1 MRNNNLFEIY
11 KLIKIAFCVFLYIA
25 QASGQ
30 SVPKTDLPVIQ
41 PTLPTLILPSMDNF
55 IIPTSNYST
64 SSGNTY
70 QQQQNRRIMNEVDQ
84 HEKLRQE
91 TLYSVKSDIDELRSE
106 IHYDLPSKSNIE
118 GTSAYKILFD
128 KMLTLDVNN
137 YSVKGVNFDIEN
149 AYFNNK
155 ADKSQFDQIIH
166 HTGEFLTAKMKELKY
181 DHNSNSAKN
190 YILFQFFSE
199 EMKLG
204 KQTHL
209 PFKYDFEDYMGVKDY
224 SKMFVSKL
232 LSTGSGQCHSLP
244 LLYLILAEEIG
255 AEAYLSLSPNHSY
268 IRFPDDRGKWY
279 NIELTNG
286 MFSTESY
293 ISQSGYIK
301 SEALQNKI
309 YMENLSKKELLSKH
323 FSDLAEGYIHKFG
336 YDEFAQSVIDKALEL
351 YPNSISANMIN
362 ANLATV
368 RVKYVVK
375 QLGIDISDGKEREK
389 ILNYPKAVE
398 LLKEMQKQYAVIDNL
413 GYENMP
419 PEEYQKWLQSMK
431 GEKQREETKVI
442 EKQFK
447 GAIIKST
454 KQLKD

>member
-1 MRNNNLFEIY
+1 
-11 KLIKIAFCVFLYIA
+11 
-25 QASGQ
+25 
-30 SVPKTDLPVIQ
+30 
-41 PTLPTLILPSMDNF
+41 
-55 IIPTSNYST
+55 
-64 SSGNTY
+64 
-70 QQQQNRRIMNEVDQ
+70 MNEVDQ
-84 HEKLRQE
+84 HEKFRQE
-91 TLYSVKSDIDELRSE
+91 TLYSVKSDIDELRPE
-106 IHYDLPSKSNIE
+106 IHYVLPSKSNIE

-137 YSVKGVNFDIEN
+137 FSVKGVNFDIEN

-368 RVKYVVK
+368 RVKYVVQ
-375 QLGIDISDGKEREK
+375 QLGIDISNRNEREK

>member
-1 MRNNNLFEIY
+1 MFVN
-11 KLIKIAFCVFLYIA
+11 
-25 QASGQ
+25 GQ
-30 SVPKTDLPVIQ
+30 SITPGLPEIKPPVPSQYPSGTNSFLVPSSQ
-41 PTLPTLILPSMDNF
+41 LPSN
-55 IIPTSNYST
+55 SN
-64 SSGNTY
+64 NY
-70 QQQQNRRIMNEVDQ
+70 QRRQNEQLINEVNQ
-84 HEKLRQE
+84 NEKLREQ
-91 TLYSVKSDIDELRSE
+91 TMQTVRSDIEEMRSE

-128 KMLTLDVNN
+128 RMLTLDVNN
-137 YSVKGVNFDIEN
+137 FSVKSVNFDIEN

-155 ADKSQFDQIIH
+155 ADKAQFDQIIR

-181 DHNSNSAKN
+181 DRNSNSAKN

-209 PFKYDFEDYMGVKDY
+209 PLTYDFEDYMGIKDY

-368 RVKYVVK
+368 RVKYVVQ
-375 QLGIDISDGKEREK
+375 QLGINISDGKEREK

-398 LLKEMQKQYAVIDNL
+398 LLKEMQKQYAIIDNL

>member
-1 MRNNNLFEIY
+1 MRNNNLFKIY
-11 KLIKIAFCVFLYIA
+11 ELIKITFCVFLYTA
-25 QASGQ
+25 QAIGQ

-41 PTLPTLILPSMDNF
+41 PILPTLISPSMDNF
-55 IIPTSNYST
+55 VIPTPNST
-64 SSGNTY
+64 TYGNSY
-70 QQQQNRRIMNEVDQ
+70 QQQQNKRIMNEVDQ

-91 TLYSVKSDIDELRSE
+91 TLNSMESDIEELRST
-106 IHYDLPSKSNIE
+106 IRYDLPSKSNIE
-118 GTSAYKILFD
+118 GTTAYKNLFE

-137 YSVKGVNFDIEN
+137 YSVKDVNFDIEN
-149 AYFNNK
+149 AYFNDT
-155 ADKSQFDQIIH
+155 ADKAQFDQIIQ
-166 HTGEFLTAKMKELKY
+166 HTGEFLIAKMNELKY
-181 DHNSNSAKN
+181 DPNSNSAKN
-190 YILFQFFSE
+190 YMLFQFFSE
-199 EMKLG
+199 ELKLG
-204 KQTHL
+204 KQKHL
-209 PFKYDFEDYMGVKDY
+209 PFKYDFEDYMGIKDY

-268 IRFPDDRGKWY
+268 IRFPDDREKWY

-368 RVKYVVK
+368 RVKYVVQ
-375 QLGIDISDGKEREK
+375 QLGINISDGKEREK

-398 LLKEMQKQYAVIDNL
+398 LLKEMQKQYAIIDNL

-431 GEKQREETKVI
+431 DEKQMEETKVI

>member
-1 MRNNNLFEIY
+1 MRNNNLFKIY
-11 KLIKIAFCVFLYIA
+11 KLIQITFCVFLYTA
-25 QASGQ
+25 QAIGQ

-41 PTLPTLILPSMDNF
+41 PILPNLISPGMDNF
-55 IIPTSNYST
+55 VIPTPNST
-64 SSGNTY
+64 TYGNSY
-70 QQQQNRRIMNEVDQ
+70 QQQQNKRIMNEVDQ

-91 TLYSVKSDIDELRSE
+91 TLNSVKSDIEELRSA

-118 GTSAYKILFD
+118 GTTAYKNLFE

-137 YSVKGVNFDIEN
+137 YSVKDVNFDIEN
-149 AYFNNK
+149 TYFNDT
-155 ADKSQFDQIIH
+155 ADKAQFDQIIQ
-166 HTGEFLTAKMKELKY
+166 HTGEFLIAKMKELKY
-181 DHNSNSAKN
+181 DPNSNSAKN
-190 YILFQFFSE
+190 YMLFQFFSE
-199 EMKLG
+199 ELKLG
-204 KQTHL
+204 KQKHL
-209 PFKYDFEDYMGVKDY
+209 PFKYDFEDFMGVKDY

-268 IRFPDDRGKWY
+268 IRFPDDHGKWY

-323 FSDLAEGYIHKFG
+323 FSDLAEGYIYKFG

-368 RVKYVVK
+368 RVQYVVQ
-375 QLGIDISDGKEREK
+375 QLGINTSDAKQREK
-389 ILNYPKAVE
+389 ILYYPKAVE
-398 LLKEMQKQYAVIDNL
+398 LLKEMHRQYALIDNL
-413 GYENMP
+413 GYEHMP
-419 PEEYQKWLQSMK
+419 PEAYQQWLQSMK
-431 GEKQREETKVI
+431 GEKQKEENKAI

-447 GAIIKST
+447 GLLGKPIKT
-454 KQLKD
+454 LKD